1 MNKQSN
7 IEKIQNQQSCH
18 HDGEVLFDER
28 LLHSGIM
35 GAVCGD
41 IIGLP
46 YELRAD
52 RTKDYQ
58 FEMKLQDFSDDTI
71 LTIAIAEW
79 LAGERSPERLK
90 YSLLKYAIRFLHK
103 NVWGRGFKSWVDSGG
118 TLDCSGVT
126 SNGAAMR
133 VAAIGYAA
141 ETEEEVLR
149 LADMSARITHNS
161 DEASHGAQAVSLAVF
176 MARNGYDK
184 PTMLRTIENRFGYD
198 LHRTVEDIRDDYSFQ
213 LDCDKCVPESII
225 CYLQSHTYEQAVR
238 NAVSLG
244 GDADTMAAIAGAIAA
259 ATPGMEIPRSIAL
272 PCFALLPDDF
282 KEILINQLIN

>member
-1 MNKQSN
+1 MCNTQ
-7 IEKIQNQQSCH
+7 
-18 HDGEVLFDER
+18 DGKRSFDER
-28 LLHSGIM
+28 LLKSAVM

-52 RTKDYQ
+52 RTKDYH
-58 FEMKLQDFSDDTI
+58 FEMKLQDFSDDSI
-71 LTIAIAEW
+71 LTVAIAEW
-79 LAGERSPERLK
+79 LAGDRSPERLK
-90 YSLLKYAIRFLHK
+90 SYLLNYATRFLHK
-103 NVWGRGFKSWVDSGG
+103 NVWGRGFKSWVESGG
-118 TLDCSGVT
+118 TLDRSGVT

-161 DEASHGAQAVSLAVF
+161 DESSRGARAVSLAVF
-176 MARNGYDK
+176 MARKGHDK
-184 PTMLRTIENRFGYD
+184 ASMLRTIEDKFGYN
-198 LHRTVEDIRDDYSFQ
+198 LHRTVEEIRAGYSFQ
-213 LDCDKCVPESII
+213 IECDKCVPESII
-225 CYLQSHTYEQAVR
+225 CYLRSDTYEQTVR

-259 ATPGMEIPRSIAL
+259 ATPSMAIPLSIAQ
-272 PCFALLPDDF
+272 PCFEMLPEDF
-282 KEILINQLIN
+282 KEIIINQHII

>member
-1 MNKQSN
+1 MNQ
-7 IEKIQNQQSCH
+7 KIPTT
-18 HDGEVLFDER
+18 
-28 LLHSGIM
+28 GIL

-52 RTKDYQ
+52 RTKDYN
-58 FEMKLQDFSDDTI
+58 FEMKFQDFSDDTI
-71 LTIAIAEW
+71 LTVAIAEW
-79 LAGERSPERLK
+79 LAGERTTERLK
-90 YSLLKYAIRFLHK
+90 DCLLTYAKRFLHK
-103 NVWGRGFKSWVDSGG
+103 NVWGWGFKSWVESGG
-118 TLDCSGVT
+118 TLDRSGVT

-141 ETEEEVLR
+141 ETEEEVMR

-161 DEASHGAQAVSLAVF
+161 DEAAHGAQAVSLAVL
-176 MARNGYDK
+176 MARKGYDK
-184 PTMLRTIENRFGYD
+184 ARMLRTIEDKFGYD
-198 LHRTVEDIRDDYSFQ
+198 LHRTVEDIRDGYSFQ
-213 LDCDKCVPESII
+213 IECDKCVPESII
-225 CYLQSHTYEQAVR
+225 CYLQSNTYEQAVR

-259 ATPGMEIPRSIAL
+259 ATPGMEIPLSIAQ

-282 KEILINQLIN
+282 KEMIINQQMI

>member
-7 IEKIQNQQSCH
+7 IVEIQKQQSCH
-18 HDGEVLFDER
+18 HQDDELPFDDR

-52 RTKDYQ
+52 RTKDYL
-58 FEMKLQDFSDDTI
+58 FEMKFQDFSDDTI

-79 LAGERSPERLK
+79 LAGERSLERLK
-90 YSLLKYAIRFLHK
+90 SVLMNYALRFLHK
-103 NVWGRGFKSWVDSGG
+103 NVWGWGFKSWVDSGG
-118 TLDCSGVT
+118 TLDRSGVT

-141 ETEEEVLR
+141 DTEEEVMR

-161 DEASHGAQAVSLAVF
+161 DEAARGAQAVSFAVF

-184 PTMLRTIENRFGYD
+184 STMLRRIESRFGYD
-198 LHRTVEDIRDDYSFQ
+198 LHRKIEDIRDSYSFQ
-213 LDCDKCVPESII
+213 IDCDKCVPESII
-225 CYLQSHTYEQAVR
+225 CYLQSNTFEQAVR

-272 PCFALLPDDF
+272 PCFAMLPEDF
-282 KEILINQLIN
+282 KKILLTN

>member
-1 MNKQSN
+1 MEQAKEYFAFIS
-7 IEKIQNQQSCH
+7 ERS
-18 HDGEVLFDER
+18 FDER
-28 LLHSGIM
+28 LLHSGVM

-52 RTKDYQ
+52 RTKDYH

-71 LTIAIAEW
+71 LTVAIAEW
-79 LAGERSPERLK
+79 LAGERSQERLK
-90 YSLLKYAIRFLHK
+90 FCLLNFATRFLHK
-103 NVWGRGFKSWVDSGG
+103 NVWGRGFKSWVESGG
-118 TLDCSGVT
+118 SIDRNGVT

-161 DEASHGAQAVSLAVF
+161 DEASRGARAVSLAVF
-176 MARNGYDK
+176 MARKGHDK
-184 PTMLRTIENRFGYD
+184 ASILKKIEDKFGYD
-198 LHRTVEDIRDDYSFQ
+198 LHRTVEEIRKGYSFQ
-213 LDCDKCVPESII
+213 IECDKCVPESII
-225 CYLQSHTYEQAVR
+225 CYLQSNTYEQAVR

-259 ATPGMEIPRSIAL
+259 ATPSMAIPLSIAQ
-272 PCFALLPDDF
+272 PCFDMLPEDF
-282 KEILINQLIN
+282 KEIIINQHII

>member
-7 IEKIQNQQSCH
+7 IVEIQNQQSCH
-18 HDGEVLFDER
+18 YDGEVLFDER

-52 RTKDYQ
+52 RTKDYL
-58 FEMKLQDFSDDTI
+58 FEMKFQDFSDDTI

-79 LAGERSPERLK
+79 LAGERSPECLK
-90 YSLLKYAIRFLHK
+90 NSLLKYASRFLHK

-118 TLDCSGVT
+118 TLDSSGVT

-141 ETEEEVLR
+141 ETEEEVMR

-161 DEASHGAQAVSLAVF
+161 DEASRGAQAVSLAVF
-176 MARNGYDK
+176 MARKGYDK

-225 CYLQSHTYEQAVR
+225 CYLQSNTYEQAVR

-282 KEILINQLIN
+282 KEILINHQIN